1 LSNFSKR
8 FNTGYK
14 QYVANFK
21 GNFDDDDN
29 YLEDAFRTLLVDS
42 KDNSNS
48 KEELT
53 NSLALFFFILVAN
66 FITKLLVSYIVI
78 LYVENLVSNLNN

>member
-29 YLEDAFRTLLVDS
+29 YLEDAFRTLLVDF